1 MFIVAEIG
9 VNWEG
14 NLELLENLL
23 SNLKK
28 IGCDAV
34 KFQAYSANMIQDH
47 PLRERLEKSAITES
61 NVQKI
66 NGLSKKIGIE
76 WFCTPMYPEAVSFLD
91 PFVKRYKIRESDGRI
106 LMKNSTSPLIDKI
119 LDTDKEVIVSVNENP
134 TKSKFYQNKKI
145 KWLYCVPKYPCKL
158 EEINFEEIKKYD
170 GYSNHCD
177 NIIAPLTASILGAD
191 ILEIHVTA
199 DKNMDFIDNPV
210 SFDLSEMEKLIQSIQ
225 LAEKIKK

>member
-14 NLELLENLL
+14 NFELLENLL
-23 SNLKK
+23 SDLKK
-28 IGCDAV
+28 IGCHAV
-34 KFQAYSANMIQDH
+34 KFQAYSVDMVKEH
-47 PLRERLEKSAITES
+47 PLRERLVKSAITES
-61 NVQKI
+61 NVEKI
-66 NGLSKKIGIE
+66 NELSKKIGIE
-76 WFCTPMYPEAVSFLD
+76 WFCTPMYPEAVTFLD

-106 LMKNSTSPLIDKI
+106 LMKNLTSPLIDRV
-119 LDTDKEVIVSVNENP
+119 LETGKEVIVSVNESP
-134 TKSKFYQNKKI
+134 MKSKFYQNKKI

-158 EEINFEEIKKYD
+158 EEINFEGIDKFN

-199 DKNMDFIDNPV
+199 DKNINFIDNPV
-210 SFDLSEMEKLIQSIQ
+210 SFDLSEMKELIQSIH

>member
-14 NLELLENLL
+14 NFKLLENLL
-23 SNLKK
+23 SDLKK
-28 IGCDAV
+28 IGCHAV
-34 KFQAYSANMIQDH
+34 KSQAFSTDMIKEH
-47 PLRERLEKSAITES
+47 PLRERLVKSAITES
-61 NVQKI
+61 NVEKV
-66 NGLSKKIGIE
+66 NELSKKIGKE

-106 LMKNSTSPLIDKI
+106 LMKDLTSPLIDRV
-119 LDTDKEVIVSVNENP
+119 LDTNKEVIVSVNENP
-134 TKSKFYQNKKI
+134 MQSKFYLNKKI

-158 EEINFEEIKKYD
+158 EEINFKEIEKFN
-170 GYSNHCD
+170 GYSNHC
-177 NIIAPLTASILGAD
+177 NNFIAPLTAAILGAA

-210 SFDLSEMEKLIQSIQ
+210 SFDLSEMKKLIESVKF
-225 LAEKIKK
+225 AEKIKK